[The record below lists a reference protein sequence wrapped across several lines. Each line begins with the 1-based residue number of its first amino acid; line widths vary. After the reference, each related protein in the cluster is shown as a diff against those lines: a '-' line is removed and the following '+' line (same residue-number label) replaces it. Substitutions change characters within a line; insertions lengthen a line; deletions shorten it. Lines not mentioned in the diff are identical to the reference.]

1 VGATR
6 YVDDVPY
13 ERAHIPQLSPA
24 WLDFTALLWGFAP
37 RDRATPLTWC
47 DLGCGQGV
55 TAVLLAATHPGGRFV
70 GIDAMAPHVEHAASL
85 AAAVGATN
93 ATFHTADFGAAL
105 QLDLP
110 QFDYITAHGVYSW
123 VDDRAREDLLRFV
136 DARLKPGGRVY
147 VSYNALP
154 GRMAD
159 QPFQQLLLALSSGF
173 EGDSVERVEGALD
186 IARRLLAVNT
196 AAVVGSPM
204 AENALRARDGRRG
217 VRYLAHE
224 FLNPHW
230 RPLGVGQVRR
240 DFAAIGLTPAGSAT
254 LVDNFDSYVLTARA
268 RRIVDAIDDP
278 DTREMVRDYLVNA
291 SFRRD
296 VFVRDAE
303 ELGDDAQ
310 AAALLATGFALAHP
324 SREVPYRLSTTA
336 GEITFDTPE
345 ARRLVRALADGP
357 RRLCDLPD
365 AADLLPSALA
375 LAAAGDIWPVEASAA
390 DADAFNRVVADR
402 WGGPDELRLIALAC
416 GAAALPPAGVLRALH
431 GPGRGAAAWAT
442 HLSRY
447 GAKFRT

>member
-6 YVDDVPY
+6 YVDDVLY

-24 WLDFTALLWGFAP
+24 WLDFTAVLWGFAP
-37 RDRATPLTWC
+37 RDRAAPFSWC

-55 TAVLLAATHPGGRFV
+55 TAVLLAATHPGGRFFGV
-70 GIDAMAPHVEHAASL
+70 DAMAPHVEHGASL
-85 AAAVGATN
+85 AGAVGAGN
-93 ATFHTADFGAAL
+93 VTFHAADFGAAL

-123 VDDRAREDLLRFV
+123 VDDRAREDLLRLV

-154 GRMAD
+154 GRTAD
-159 QPFQQLLLALSSGF
+159 QPFQQLLLALSAGF
-173 EGDSVERVEGALD
+173 QGDSVARVEGALD
-186 IARRLLAVNT
+186 IARRLRAVNT

-204 AENALRARDGRRG
+204 AESALRARDGRRG

-268 RRIVDAIDDP
+268 RRIVEAIDDP
-278 DTREMVRDYLVNA
+278 DTREMVRDYLVDA

-303 ELGDDAQ
+303 ALDADAQ
-310 AAALLATGFALAHP
+310 AAALLGTGFALARP
-324 SREVPYRLSTTA
+324 AREVRYRLSTTA
-336 GEITFDTPE
+336 GEITFDTPQ

-365 AADLLPSALA
+365 GGDLLPSALA
-375 LAAAGDIWPVEASAA
+375 LASASDIWPVEASAA
-390 DADAFNRVVADR
+390 DADAFNRVAAAR
-402 WGGPDELRLIALAC
+402 WGGPDELRLIALGC
-416 GAAALPPAGVLRALH
+416 GAAALPPARVLRALH
-431 GPGRGAAAWAT
+431 GQGRGAATWAAY
-442 HLSRY
+442 LSRY
-447 GAKFRT
+447 GAKVRS